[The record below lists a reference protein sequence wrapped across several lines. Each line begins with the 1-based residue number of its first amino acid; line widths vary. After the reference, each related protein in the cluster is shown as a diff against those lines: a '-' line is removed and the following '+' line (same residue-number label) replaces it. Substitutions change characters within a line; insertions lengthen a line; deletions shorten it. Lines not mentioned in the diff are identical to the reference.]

1 MTRRSSPRLL
11 LRLGALAALA
21 ALLAAC
27 GQTGALYL
35 PDRDG
40 EPVAADGASAPA
52 QAAPARS
59 EDTHRKIH

>member
-1 MTRRSSPRLL
+1 MTRRSSPCLL
-11 LRLGALAALA
+11 LRLGAVAALA

-40 EPVAADGASAPA
+40 EPVATESTSAPG